1 MLGRVITFL
10 LGIAAGVILCF
21 AATNFHVVRAQDGF
35 HLVHK
40 QRARMA
46 EAYVDVREFG
56 VTDWTNHSEL
66 ALELNAVN
74 KQYVMG
80 ESTASVAEGSLS
92 NKLPNWIRR

>member
-1 MLGRVITFL
+1 MMARIVTFL
-10 LGIAAGVILCF
+10 LGMAAGVVLCF
-21 AATNFHVVRAQDGF
+21 VATNYHVVRAQDGF

-66 ALELNAVN
+66 ALELNAAN

-80 ESTASVAEGSLS
+80 DGAASAVEGGLS
-92 NKLPNWIRR
+92 KLPNWIRR

>member
-10 LGIAAGVILCF
+10 LGMAAGVILCF
-21 AATNFHVVRAQDGF
+21 AATNFHVVRAEDGF

-66 ALELNAVN
+66 ALELSAVN

-80 ESTASVAEGSLS
+80 DGTTSAVESGLS
-92 NKLPNWIRR
+92 KLPNWIRR